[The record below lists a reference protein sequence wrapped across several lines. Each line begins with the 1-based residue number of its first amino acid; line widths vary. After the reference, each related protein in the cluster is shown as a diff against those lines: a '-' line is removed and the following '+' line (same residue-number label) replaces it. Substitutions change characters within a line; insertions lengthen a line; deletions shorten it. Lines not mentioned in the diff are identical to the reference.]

1 MISRLLFVVNDPGFF
16 LSHRLPIAI
25 AMREAGFDV
34 HVATMDGVS
43 VEDIRSLGFTH
54 HIIPLT
60 RSGQNPISEFRTFFS
75 LWVLFRKIRPNLVH
89 LVTIKPVLYG
99 GLAARLARV
108 PCVVSAI
115 SGLGFLFVNNSSI
128 KVTVVRFVVM
138 RLYRWAMGHPN
149 QRVIFQNNDDR
160 KALVSAGGV
169 SLVQTVLIRGSGVDL
184 SFYPALKEREGLP
197 MVVMAARLLKDK
209 GVNEFVDAARLLHAR
224 GVKACFQLIGAP
236 DPGNPA
242 SISVE
247 SLRVWQKE
255 GIVECVGFQSNI
267 AELFALAHKDEQV
280 KCQGKN
286 NRPHPHHLS
295 KFL

>member
-1 MISRLLFVVNDPGFF
+1 
-16 LSHRLPIAI
+16 
-25 AMREAGFDV
+25 
-34 HVATMDGVS
+34 
-43 VEDIRSLGFTH
+43 
-54 HIIPLT
+54 
-60 RSGQNPISEFRTFFS
+60 
-75 LWVLFRKIRPNLVH
+75 
-89 LVTIKPVLYG
+89 
-99 GLAARLARV
+99 
-108 PCVVSAI
+108 
-115 SGLGFLFVNNSSI
+115 
-128 KVTVVRFVVM
+128 
-138 RLYRWAMGHPN
+138 MGHPN

-267 AELFALAHKDEQV
+267 AELFALAHIVVLPSYYGEGLPKVLIEAAACGRAVITTDMPGCRDAIDPGVTGLLVPVRDVEALALAIDCLIEDVSLRQSMGRAGRELAELEFSIDKIV
-280 KCQGKN
+280 DAHLAVYRELLGE
-286 NRPHPHHLS
+286 NRWQQRH
-295 KFL
+295 KIRE